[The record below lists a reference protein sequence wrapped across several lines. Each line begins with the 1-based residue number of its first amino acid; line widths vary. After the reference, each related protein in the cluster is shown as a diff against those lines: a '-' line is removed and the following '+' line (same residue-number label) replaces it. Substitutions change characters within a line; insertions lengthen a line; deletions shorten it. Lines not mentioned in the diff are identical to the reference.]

1 MPRRKKTVAQSARC
15 VQDECVT
22 FPARWAASTPLT
34 SASTFTLYNS
44 MTVTNSAIATPW
56 VHWIPTMPAA
66 SFFAAQWNVC
76 ANVNDI
82 VVAYAQVGIEAPA
95 IISEETRARMQAEQ
109 REYDERMRAATAERQ
124 ERERV
129 ARARAKALLF
139 RSLTRDQ
146 QQSLEDRKY
155 FDMNVGGKTYR
166 IHQGTHGNV
175 RLVQAGQETM
185 LYCAQPN
192 NVPVEDAMLAQKLML
207 ETDEQAFLRVANARV
222 LAHGPIAVPEGFRLA
237 V

>member
-1 MPRRKKTVAQSARC
+1 MPGNPVILWSA
-15 VQDECVT
+15 
-22 FPARWAASTPLT
+22 AATT
-34 SASTFTLYNS
+34 SAYTFLTTNSTSVTNPYTFTVN
-44 MTVTNSAIATPW
+44 PW
-56 VHWIPTMPAA
+56 VNWVPTMPAA
-66 SFFAAQWNVC
+66 AYYQAVWAQ
-76 ANVNDI
+76 AVND
-82 VVAYAQVGIEAPA
+82 VVVSYAQVGIGAPA

-124 ERERV
+124 ERERA

-146 QQSLEDRKY
+146 QQSLEGRGY

-166 IHQGTHGNV
+166 IHRGTHGNV

-222 LAHGPIAVPEGFRLA
+222 LARAPAEALEGFRLA
-237 V
+237 A